1 MIVRNCYYDMMTN
14 LSPKLF
20 EDVKYLASK
29 VRSDLKGKGFV
40 IPSKNKDGSVTVGD
54 FRIVKHDDGFYI
66 AKGSA
71 EFLGPINLPE
81 SAIIVANN
89 LALGKQL
96 DHTLLE
102 NDKWFGFKRFDE
114 EASLHSAKVCEKR
127 KDADRADFLYN
138 KAAIAKY
145 QKEQYK
151 SSILS
156 AYNQLKRLR

>member
-1 MIVRNCYYDMMTN
+1 MIVNDYYYAMMTN
-14 LSPKLF
+14 LTPKLF
-20 EDVKYLASK
+20 EDVKYLATK

-40 IPSKNKDGSVTVGD
+40 VPAKNKDGSVTVGE
-54 FRIVKHDDGFYI
+54 FRIVKKDDGFYI
-66 AKGSA
+66 AKGNNA
-71 EFLGPINLPE
+71 FLGPINMPE

-96 DHTLLE
+96 DHALLE

-114 EASLHSAKVCEKR
+114 EASLHGARVCEKR
-127 KDADRADFLYN
+127 KDPDRADLLYN
-138 KAAIAKY
+138 KAAIAKH
-145 QKEQYK
+145 QKDQYK